1 MIKVLKANEKFLDK
15 TYGEWGAEWRNW
27 LCSEDPDNISE
38 SSPIVFLRDNIDYKG
53 EGENRHQTGEH
64 FEQQLTISKSS
75 VSVFF
80 PVLEA
85 QFYMGHPYYYEAPFP
100 VEKKEIHR
108 MIETDEEMV
117 YLLKKDLD
125 DVTHLEATINGEKIT
140 PVRARSQIFTS
151 KVSEKN
157 VLRNKMQQGKVP
169 PGEYRTI
176 IDGSWV
182 LAILSTGNHKIHFE
196 GARKDLFYSATYNIL
211 LDKE

>member
-1 MIKVLKANEKFLDK
+1 
-15 TYGEWGAEWRNW
+15 
-27 LCSEDPDNISE
+27 
-38 SSPIVFLRDNIDYKG
+38 
-53 EGENRHQTGEH
+53 
-64 FEQQLTISKSS
+64 
-75 VSVFF
+75 VFF

-85 QFYMGHPYYYEAPFP
+85 QFYTGHPYYYEAPFP

-108 MIETDEEMV
+108 MIETDEERV